1 MIDINS
7 FLIMIICILSSILL
21 VVLIVLGI
29 KLINT
34 ITKVDSI
41 MTDVELR
48 IRKLDKLFNMVDVV
62 TDGMAL
68 VSDKLVDSI
77 AFCINKLFVKKDRR
91 ESDYDSEQ
99 E

>member
-1 MIDINS
+1 MVDINS
-7 FLIMIICILSSILL
+7 FLMMILFVLASILL

-34 ITKVDSI
+34 ISRADKVLD
-41 MTDVELR
+41 ELNTR
-48 IRKLDKLFNMVDVV
+48 LHKFDRMFGAVDVV

-68 VSDKLVDSI
+68 FSDKIVDSI
-77 AFCINKLFVKKDRR
+77 VFVIRKIFNKKKGKEEEIN
-91 ESDYDSEQ
+91 EQ